1 VEAAKDEA
9 RRHGKKAVTENR
21 HPRDGTDLYD
31 VPLRPGTPILQHT
44 PPPTSGKPSKAER
57 SANGDTEPQAER
69 STRHLHARRV
79 GGHA

>member
-31 VPLRPGTPILQHT
+31 VLSPIMRQLL
-44 PPPTSGKPSKAER
+44 
-57 SANGDTEPQAER
+57 SAA
-69 STRHLHARRV
+69 
-79 GGHA
+79 

>member
-31 VPLRPGTPILQHT
+31 VLSPMLARNQNH
-44 PPPTSGKPSKAER
+44 PSVAT
-57 SANGDTEPQAER
+57 ALT
-69 STRHLHARRV
+69 AR
-79 GGHA
+79 